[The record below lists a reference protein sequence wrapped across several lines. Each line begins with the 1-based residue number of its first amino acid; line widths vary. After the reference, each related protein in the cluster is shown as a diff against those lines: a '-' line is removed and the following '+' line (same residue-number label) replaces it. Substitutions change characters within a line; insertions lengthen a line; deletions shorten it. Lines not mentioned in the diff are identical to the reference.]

1 MMMRGNLR
9 ALAIA
14 GAAIIA
20 LVAAVYLA
28 ARLAPAVVGQSFTIG
43 YVDMARALDAHPGKA
58 SAESAYR
65 EYAQAQLADAQQ
77 RGKAM
82 AAAQRQDLQRQVEQQ
97 ILRKRGE
104 LLSGLEKDIRAA
116 IQKVAGQQGVAI
128 VLSRDVVLYGGVDLT
143 DQVIKVISGK

>member
-1 MMMRGNLR
+1 MMRGNLR
-9 ALAIA
+9 TLAIA

-20 LVAAVYLA
+20 LVAAVFLA
-28 ARLAPAVVGQSFTIG
+28 ARLAPAAVGQSFTIG
-43 YVDMARALDAHPGKA
+43 YVDMTRALDAHPGKA
-58 SAESAYR
+58 SAESALR
-65 EYAQAQLADAQQ
+65 EYAQAQIADAQQ
-77 RGKAM
+77 RMKAM
-82 AAAQRQDLQRQVEQQ
+82 AAAQRQDLQRQVDQQ

-104 LLSGLEKDIRAA
+104 LLGGLEKDIRAA